1 MTLAKEEMKLKPSEE
16 MQIPMIFG
24 TEETIIASDYICT
37 PSDEAIATAEVK
49 EVEGKLF
56 LAVKAKVDGETTI
69 KVEYNRNGRK
79 NAALSG
85 DIKIKVVNGLTRV
98 LTIGN
103 SFSQD
108 AVEQYLYELAEAA
121 GQDLVIGSMV
131 IGGCDLDK
139 HWTNMQNDNCL
150 LYTSELPTT

>member
-79 NAALSG
+79 NAAVRQRL
-85 DIKIKVVNGLTRV
+85 
-98 LTIGN
+98 
-103 SFSQD
+103 
-108 AVEQYLYELAEAA
+108 
-121 GQDLVIGSMV
+121 
-131 IGGCDLDK
+131 GGYV
-139 HWTNMQNDNCL
+139 Q
-150 LYTSELPTT
+150 

>member
-79 NAALSG
+79 MRLFLE
-85 DIKIKVVNGLTRV
+85 I
-98 LTIGN
+98 
-103 SFSQD
+103 
-108 AVEQYLYELAEAA
+108 
-121 GQDLVIGSMV
+121 
-131 IGGCDLDK
+131 
-139 HWTNMQNDNCL
+139 
-150 LYTSELPTT
+150 